1 MDAQKNRRERSL
13 AGDVALV
20 TGASRGIGLAVAL
33 ALAGRGA
40 AVALTARS
48 AAGLKE
54 AAEIIE
60 TAGEQA
66 LALPAD
72 LADDEALLG
81 LIPRTVERFG
91 KLTILVNNAGLGI
104 YGPVERAQ
112 AADWDTVMRLNAR
125 APFLLCRE
133 AIGPMRQAG
142 GGAIINVA
150 SVVGIKGYVNQAIY
164 AASKHAMMGFS
175 KVLAQEVQKDG
186 IRVHTICPG
195 GVATE
200 MARQARP
207 DLDES
212 ILMRPEEVAE
222 VVAFLLTFKGNA
234 VIDDVHLRRAS
245 GEPWF

>member
-1 MDAQKNRRERSL
+1 MSAMSDETERSGTPERAL
-13 AGDVALV
+13 AGEVALV
-20 TGASRGIGLAVAL
+20 TGASRGIGLAVARALAARSGDELKAAAEAIEAAGGRAL
-33 ALAGRGA
+33 ALA
-40 AVALTARS
+40 
-48 AAGLKE
+48 
-54 AAEIIE
+54 
-60 TAGEQA
+60 
-66 LALPAD
+66 AD

-81 LIPRTVERFG
+81 LIPKTVERFG

-112 AADWDTVMRLNAR
+112 TADWDTVLRLNAR

-133 AIGPMRQAG
+133 AIGPMRRAG
-142 GGAIINVA
+142 GGVIVNIA
-150 SVVGIKGYVNQAIY
+150 SVVGIKGYVNQAVY

-175 KVLAQEVQKDG
+175 KVLAQEVQRDG

-212 ILMRPEEVAE
+212 ILIRPEEVAE
-222 VVAFLLTFKGNA
+222 VVAFLLCFKGNA